1 MNAPSIAILSAFA
14 AFALCALLLLAAIAV
29 ERAARRVGPPLGIPP
44 PTGRCPRC
52 GRNNLERDRAGLVA
66 HYPHHRAQTMC
77 ASRRIH

>member
-1 MNAPSIAILSAFA
+1 MSAPSIAILS

-52 GRNNLERDRAGLVA
+52 GRNNLAADLYGRPLP
-66 HYPHHRAQTMC
+66 HYPPGRSDELC
-77 ASRRIH
+77 GPRRIH